1 MWNMKNMSG
10 ETRVKEERYC
20 MVQLWKGANL
30 IQCWAEGEDDDDNE
44 GIVQKIIVVCPIY
57 PAKKEFYTTAST
69 CILIMLT
76 LVASSS
82 SHFCIKYCDQIQV
95 VERLLY
101 KHYMQIIHKIQIYC
115 CGIPNRFQAAVV
127 ILAHRAATSS
137 REPKPSRFASFNC
150 LKRLL
155 MWL

>member
-1 MWNMKNMSG
+1 M
-10 ETRVKEERYC
+10 
-20 MVQLWKGANL
+20 
-30 IQCWAEGEDDDDNE
+30 
-44 GIVQKIIVVCPIY
+44 Y

-69 CILIMLT
+69 CNLIMLM

-115 CGIPNRFQAAVV
+115 CGIPNRFQVAVV
-127 ILAHRAATSS
+127 ILACRAAMSS
-137 REPKPSRFASFNC
+137 GEPKPSRFASFNGFTPC
-150 LKRLL
+150 EFCESPRLGNTVNPAR
-155 MWL
+155 